1 MNEPKQRQNI
11 HYFPGHMAKA
21 FASLTPYLKS
31 SDLVVE
37 IADARAPSAS
47 RNPMLLSLL
56 GEKPHLLMLSK
67 LDRADPK
74 ETESWLS
81 YYRKQGENA
90 LAGDLKHEKVIRQ
103 LLQCASPIITK
114 KRAKEQKI
122 GMKPQP
128 LRLLVLGIPNVGK
141 STFINN
147 LAGRNAAKAANHP
160 GVTRAEQWVK
170 VSQDFVLLDTPGI
183 LPMNYPSEEQAILLA
198 CLGSIKEEVLP
209 LDALADSLLSL
220 LRSRYPSCLAS
231 RYGISD
237 MTSWSDETVYDG
249 IAKRMGYIGI
259 GGNSD
264 TSKARSGLLKDFQDG
279 LLGRLSLE
287 GAPC

>member
-1 MNEPKQRQNI
+1 MNSPKQRQNI

-21 FASLTPYLKS
+21 FAALAPYLKS
-31 SDLVVE
+31 ADLVVE

-56 GEKPHLLMLSK
+56 GEKPHLLVLSK
-67 LDRADPK
+67 LDHADPK
-74 ETESWLS
+74 VTEAWLS
-81 YYRKQGENA
+81 YYQSHQTNA
-90 LAGDLKHEKVIRQ
+90 IASDLKHEKIICN
-103 LLQCASPIITK
+103 LLTGASSMIAR
-114 KRAKEQKI
+114 KREKEQKI

-147 LAGRNAAKAANHP
+147 LAGRNAAKAANRP

-220 LRSRYPSCLAS
+220 LRSRYPSCLEE
-231 RYGISD
+231 RYGIADVTSLSD
-237 MTSWSDETVYDG
+237 TMIYEK
-249 IAKRMGYIGI
+249 IAKRMGYLSA
-259 GGNSD
+259 GGNPD
-264 TSKARSGLLKDFQDG
+264 FSKARRGLLKDFQDG